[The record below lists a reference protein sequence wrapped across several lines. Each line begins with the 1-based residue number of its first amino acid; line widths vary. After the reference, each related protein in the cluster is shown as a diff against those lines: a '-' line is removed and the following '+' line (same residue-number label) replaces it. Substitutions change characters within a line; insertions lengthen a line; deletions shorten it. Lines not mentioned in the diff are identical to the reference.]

1 MSGIGDNSISS
12 ERLKSFVERI
22 ERLEEERANISSD
35 LRDIYTEAQ
44 GTGFDK
50 ATIRKI
56 VQTRKKLRENAEK
69 HREQM
74 ELFDLYAGSLGM
86 EV

>member
-1 MSGIGDNSISS
+1 MSCIGDNSISS

-22 ERLEEERANISSD
+22 EKLESDRADVCND
-35 LRDIYTEAQ
+35 LKDVYAEAK
-44 GTGFDK
+44 GVGYD
-50 ATIRKI
+50 APTIRKI

-69 HREQM
+69 HREQL
-74 ELFDLYAGSLGM
+74 ELFNLYAGSLGM